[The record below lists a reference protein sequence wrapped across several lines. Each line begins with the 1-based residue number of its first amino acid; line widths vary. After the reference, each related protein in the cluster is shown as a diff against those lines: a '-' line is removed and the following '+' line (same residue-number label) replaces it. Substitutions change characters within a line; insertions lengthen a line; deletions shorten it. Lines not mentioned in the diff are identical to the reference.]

1 MFRVGMQWGVEWGRQ
16 NSRFHLYPIYSP
28 LTYDNQAWSV
38 GREFEDMKPAKSDT
52 SRAKPVGRPR
62 RYAMFEEFEAG
73 LPKKMGKRP
82 AYCDGI
88 GIYRGSRDATVWVKV
103 RLPRGGTY
111 RGRSIPPGGSIE
123 HKLGRRAS
131 WDWESLARE
140 RDRLQGLADRG
151 EPLEPDEV
159 PTFAEYA
166 QQWLDRKEPS
176 LRSFGVTQ
184 GNVKSALNPTFGK
197 QAINAITPSHINNW
211 IAQQLKELKP
221 STVQRQLNT
230 FKAILNDAIRSGLID
245 RNPAANADKIK
256 GIEARGRFV
265 TADEWKVIIETA
277 ETIEAKQDE
286 QRTSRPHQIRGWLK
300 LFVKWA
306 YESGMRRAEILAL
319 TWDNVRPVGDRIL
332 VEVVNT
338 KTDKPRYVTCTEEME
353 AILATLK
360 KLERDEGDK
369 RLFPVSMTTLKRSLA
384 RLWKATGLKDVR
396 LHDLRRT
403 HATILIQNNIDPRT
417 VAGRL
422 GHSGTSMLA
431 RHYAVDR
438 GDAEAARAF
447 GKSKIK

>member
-1 MFRVGMQWGVEWGRQ
+1 
-16 NSRFHLYPIYSP
+16 
-28 LTYDNQAWSV
+28 
-38 GREFEDMKPAKSDT
+38 MKPIKSDT
-52 SRAKPVGRPR
+52 PRAKPVGRPR
-62 RYAMFEEFEAG
+62 RYARFEEFEAD
-73 LPKKMGKRP
+73 LPKQMGKRP

-103 RLPRGGTY
+103 RLPRGGSY
-111 RGRSIPPGGSIE
+111 KGRSIPSGGSIE

-131 WDWESLARE
+131 WDWEGLVRE

-151 EPLEPDEV
+151 EPLEPDQV
-159 PTFAEYA
+159 PTFAQYA
-166 QQWLDRKEPS
+166 QRWLDRKEPS

-197 QAINAITPSHINNW
+197 RAINAITSSHVNNW

-221 STVQRQLNT
+221 SSVQRQLNT
-230 FKAILNDAIRSGLID
+230 FKAILNDAVRTGLID
-245 RNPAANADKIK
+245 RNPADYADKIK

-265 TADEWKVIIETA
+265 TADEWEVILETA
-277 ETIEAKQDE
+277 EAIEAEQEKQKE
-286 QRTSRPHQIRGWLK
+286 AKPHQIRGWLK

-306 YESGMRRAEILAL
+306 YESGMRRAEILNL
-319 TWDNVRPVGDRIL
+319 TWQNIRKVGEFTV

-338 KTDKPRYVTCTEEME
+338 KTNKPRYVTCTEEME
-353 AILATLK
+353 AILAKLK
-360 KLERDEGDK
+360 NLERDEVED

-384 RLWKATGLKDVR
+384 RLWKSTDLKDVR

-403 HATILIQNNIDPRT
+403 HATILIHNNIDPRT

-431 RHYAVDR
+431 KHYAVDR
-438 GDAEAARAF
+438 GDIEAAKSF
-447 GKSKIK
+447 GKPKLD

>member
-1 MFRVGMQWGVEWGRQ
+1 
-16 NSRFHLYPIYSP
+16 
-28 LTYDNQAWSV
+28 
-38 GREFEDMKPAKSDT
+38 MKPVKPDT
-52 SRAKPVGRPR
+52 TRAKPVGRPR
-62 RYAMFEEFEAG
+62 RYARFEEFEAD
-73 LPKKMGKRP
+73 LPKNMGKRP

-103 RLPRGGTY
+103 RLPRGGSY
-111 RGRSIPPGGSIE
+111 KGRSVPPGGSIE

-131 WDWESLARE
+131 WDWEGLVRE

-159 PTFAEYA
+159 PTFAQYA
-166 QQWLDRKEPS
+166 QQWLDRKQSS

-184 GNVKSALNPTFGK
+184 GNVRSALNPTFGK
-197 QAINAITPSHINNW
+197 RAINAITPSQVNNW

-221 STVQRQLNT
+221 SSVQRQLNT
-230 FKAILNDAIRSGLID
+230 FKAILNDAIRNGLID
-245 RNPAANADKIK
+245 RNPADNADKIK

-265 TADEWKVIIETA
+265 TADEWKVILETA
-277 ETIEAKQDE
+277 EAMEAKQDE
-286 QRTSRPHQIRGWLK
+286 QKETRPHQIRGWLK

-306 YESGMRRAEILAL
+306 YESGMRRTEILDL
-319 TWDNVRPVGDRIL
+319 TWHNIRDMGELTV

-353 AILATLK
+353 AIIARLK
-360 KLERDEGDK
+360 KLERDEGDD

-403 HATILIQNNIDPRT
+403 HATILIHNNIDPRT

-438 GDAEAARAF
+438 GDVAAAKAF
-447 GKSKIK
+447 GKPKLG

>member
-1 MFRVGMQWGVEWGRQ
+1 MKPVEAD
-16 NSRFHLYPIYSP
+16 PP
-28 LTYDNQAWSV
+28 LTK
-38 GREFEDMKPAKSDT
+38 R
-52 SRAKPVGRPR
+52 RGRPR
-62 RYAMFEEFEAG
+62 RYARFEEFEAC

-82 AYCDGI
+82 VYCDGI

-111 RGRSIPPGGSIE
+111 KGRSIPPGGSIE

-131 WDWESLARE
+131 WDWEGLVRE
-140 RDRLQGLADRG
+140 RDHLQGLADRG
-151 EPLEPDEV
+151 EPLEREEV
-159 PTFAEYA
+159 PNFAQYA
-166 QQWLDRKEPS
+166 QRWLDRKEPS
-176 LRSFGVTQ
+176 LRSFGVTN

-197 QAINAITPSHINNW
+197 RAINEITTSHVNNW
-211 IAQQLKELKP
+211 IGQQLKELKP
-221 STVQRQLNT
+221 SSVQRQLNT

-245 RNPAANADKIK
+245 RNPADNADKIK

-265 TADEWKVIIETA
+265 TADEWKVILQTA
-277 ETIEAKQDE
+277 GAIEAQQDE
-286 QRTSRPHQIRGWLK
+286 QKKSRPQQIRGWLK

-306 YESGMRRAEILAL
+306 YESGMRRAEILDL
-319 TWDNVRPVGDRIL
+319 TWDNIRKVGEL
-332 VEVVNT
+332 TVVEVVNT
-338 KTDKPRYVTCTEEME
+338 KSDRPRYVTCTEEME
-353 AILATLK
+353 AILAKLR
-360 KLERDEGDK
+360 KLEREVGDE

-431 RHYAVDR
+431 KHYAAYL
-438 GDAEAARAF
+438 GDQEAAKAF
-447 GKSKIK
+447 GKGL